1 MATNKQIEE
10 ILKVN
15 EGTAHS
21 TPSWENNGETYQ
33 IEINNPCELYM
44 AKQGYITYAIQ
55 PVSGAVNPTTDL
67 QLVVI
72 GVRGDGAELRSDVN
86 PEEFEWYSS
95 TTNVSVDANGLV
107 SWSYG
112 DGTAYVGAIARGLN
126 PDQIPETDSILSE
139 VTYTSI

>member
-21 TPSWENNGETYQ
+21 TPSWEDNGENYQ
-33 IEINNPCELYM
+33 IEINNPCELRM

-55 PVSGAVNPTTDL
+55 PISGAVNSGTDL
-67 QLVVI
+67 QLTVI
-72 GVRGDGAELRSDVN
+72 AVRGDGAEFRSDVN

-107 SWSYG
+107 SYVTG
-112 DGTAYVGAIARGLN
+112 DGTAYVGAICRALN
-126 PDQIPETDSILSE
+126 PDQIPQTDSILAE
-139 VTYTSI
+139 ITYSA